1 MMKIPMS
8 LILLGSVFSSMATGQ
23 PVVSSVIWNYSTDG
37 GKTFSNR
44 PAASQGQVV
53 AKATFQVPDPSA
65 VAGIHVTL
73 PGEGP
78 GLTRGNKSEWKCPVL
93 LESALELNGKPAGY
107 LPSSWIVYDRIELE
121 PASLLKGENSLTVR
135 GNYSLPGM
143 PNGQHDTAHHDNPI
157 SMKLE
162 AMGVEQAA
170 LQSGP
175 VVGAFGADFI
185 TVCCRTNGAGIAV
198 SLTASTDTG
207 KEIKLTS
214 KPGLFH
220 RFRVE
225 IPAGTR
231 TVTYSLKLV
240 AGATF
245 ATDAVGPF
253 SVNLPDLTSGK
264 LRFAVAGDSD
274 GRGWRDVAAK
284 ILEQKPDFLVHAGG
298 MNYFPI
304 LNDRWTGI
312 FDNAAPLHAVMPT
325 YAVRGFR
332 DNGSFEF
339 DNLFYR
345 PAADGMGD
353 NWTQVLGPVRLI
365 GMGLDGWSA
374 DSPNLKWL
382 KETLTAAKEEFVF
395 VFFHPA
401 AYSSDESFRPPLT
414 GLRLIS
420 RELIAPLL
428 AEHKVTAMIS
438 ANGHGYER
446 SEPGPDKGVTQLVA
460 GASGGTTRPRP
471 SGRANGING
480 FQQVYKGVTHYMLFE
495 VDGKTCRLRA
505 LALDGTELDAVTFKA
520 RE

>member
-8 LILLGSVFSSMATGQ
+8 LILPLVMASSMATGE
-23 PVVSSVIWNYSTDG
+23 PVVTNVVWNYSTDG
-37 GKTFSNR
+37 GKSFTER
-44 PAASQGQVV
+44 PTATQGPVT

-65 VAGIHVTL
+65 VAGIYVTL
-73 PGEGP
+73 PGDGP
-78 GLTRGNKSEWKCPVL
+78 GLTRGGKSEWKCPAL
-93 LESALELNGKPAGY
+93 LESAIELNGKPGGY
-107 LPSSWIVYDRIELE
+107 LPSPWIVYDRIELE
-121 PASLLKGENSLTVR
+121 PASLLKGKNSLTVR
-135 GNYSLPGM
+135 GNYTLPGM
-143 PNGQHDTAHHDNPI
+143 PNGQHDASHHEDPI

-175 VVGAFGADFI
+175 VVGAFGADFV
-185 TVCCRTNGAGIAV
+185 TVCCRTNGAGVTV

-207 KEIKLTS
+207 KDIKLTS

-220 RFRVE
+220 RFRMEV
-225 IPAGTR
+225 PAGTR
-231 TVTYSLKLV
+231 SVTYSLSLAVGGKP
-240 AGATF
+240 AP
-245 ATDAVGPF
+245 DAVGPF
-253 SVNLPDLTSGK
+253 SVKLPDLTTGK

-274 GRGWRDVAAK
+274 GSGWRDVAAK
-284 ILEQKPDFLVHAGG
+284 ILEQKADFLVHAGG
-298 MNYFPI
+298 MNYFPM

-312 FDNAAPLHAVMPT
+312 FENAAPLHAVMPT

-332 DNGSFEF
+332 DDGSFEF

-345 PAADGMGD
+345 PTADGLGD

-382 KETLTAAKEEFVF
+382 KETLAAAKEEFVF
-395 VFFHPA
+395 VFFHAA

-414 GLRLIS
+414 GLRQIS

-428 AEHKVTAMIS
+428 AKHKVTAMIS
-438 ANGHGYER
+438 GNSHGYER

-460 GASGGTTRPRP
+460 GASGGTLRHRP

-480 FQQVYKGVTHYMLFE
+480 FLQVYKGVTHYMLFE
-495 VDGKTCRLRA
+495 VDGKTCHLRV
-505 LALDGTELDAVTFKA
+505 LTLDGTEIDTVTFKA
-520 RE
+520 RD